1 MTVFDYVVLLIL
13 FVSIVISVVRGL
25 VREVLSLASWI
36 GAFFVAKFAA
46 PVVAA
51 WLPDAVAHPG
61 VRLALGFVLV
71 MVATVLLFS
80 LVSVQLAKLV
90 KLAGLTGTDRMLGVF
105 FGLARGVAIAVVAV
119 LVVGLTPLP
128 QERYWREAMLRP
140 PLEAAAGWMRPWLP
154 EQLEARPE
162 RE

>member
-1 MTVFDYVVLLIL
+1 MTLFDYVVLLIL
-13 FVSIVISVVRGL
+13 GVSIVISVIRGL

-36 GAFFVAKFAA
+36 GAFFVAKFAS
-46 PVVAA
+46 PVVSD
-51 WLPDAVAHPG
+51 WLPDAVSHPG

-90 KLAGLTGTDRMLGVF
+90 KLAGLSGTDRMLGAF
-105 FGLARGVAIAVVAV
+105 FGLARGLVISVIAV
-119 LVVGLTPLP
+119 LIIGLTPLP
-128 QERYWREAMLRP
+128 QEAYWREAMFRP

-154 EQLEARPE
+154 ASVHDRLNYE
-162 RE
+162 

>member
-1 MTVFDYVVLLIL
+1 MAE
-13 FVSIVISVVRGL
+13 L
-25 VREVLSLASWI
+25 V
-36 GAFFVAKFAA
+36 A

-51 WLPDAVAHPG
+51 WRRAAVAPPG